1 MFCESYRRSDD
12 HADGFIY
19 RRSNDHADGFER
31 FCSPTIRRSHLGF
44 FAESYRRSDDHNR
57 VFLRKLPTIRRSN
70 SGFFAESYRR
80 SDDHI
85 SVFFPKVTDD
95 PTIKFRFF
103 SESYRRSDDNFRVFP
118 AITWRWHQRI
128 GTFNIFRNLPMIR
141 WSDFRRS
148 SLRFIFEFTD
158 DPTII
163 LYQRSD
169 DHFFDYFYR
178 RSDDHL
184 KDFYRRS
191 DDHEYGFLAKSYR
204 QSDDHNMDFLAK
216 VNDDP
221 TITVPNFVPDSCQ
234 NWNPDPSDHFCLSK
248 YHHSY
253 QKRRGRE
260 YTSTMVV

>member
-1 MFCESYRRSDD
+1 MY
-12 HADGFIY
+12 
-19 RRSNDHADGFER
+19 R
-31 FCSPTIRRSHLGF
+31 FCAPLHPSPW
-44 FAESYRRSDDHNR
+44 
-57 VFLRKLPTIRRSN
+57 
-70 SGFFAESYRR
+70 

-163 LYQRSD
+163 FLIIFTD
-169 DHFFDYFYR
+169 DPTIIWKIFTDDPTIMNMVFLAKSYR
-178 RSDDHL
+178 RSDDH
-184 KDFYRRS
+184 D
-191 DDHEYGFLAKSYR
+191 
-204 QSDDHNMDFLAK
+204 MDFLAK
-216 VNDDP
+216 VTDDP
-221 TITVPNFVPDSCQ
+221 TITVSNLVPDSCQ
-234 NWNPDPSDHFCLSK
+234 NWNLAYRGLHSVYLVVRQNKTDILHSDRALRTTPDWK
-248 YHHSY
+248 
-253 QKRRGRE
+253 
-260 YTSTMVV
+260 